1 MKIIW
6 MKGSSRFSTGES
18 IIAENVS
25 LIMGDIIVNL
35 LNKNKVSENHYI
47 LKEDDYKLKNV

>member
-1 MKIIW
+1 